1 MLNRTFSI
9 TKTQNNFSKVVSF
22 YDSWGKFTEKKGID
36 TAISL
41 SGLSNKMKVLDV
53 GVGTGQLF
61 EKIIRLNQDGV
72 NTGIDLSFSMIKKAS
87 DKLKLQQEN
96 LLLVSGNAFKLP
108 YKDEQFDFIFSSY
121 MFDLLPEIDFKYIL
135 SEFRRVMKSG
145 GLGIIITMAMGNKWY
160 NKIWYLMA
168 KYFPSLLTNCRPV
181 QLVEYIDNS
190 KFQITTKENISQN
203 TFPSEIIKFQKLK

>member
-22 YDSWGKFTEKKGID
+22 YDFWGKFTEKKGID

-61 EKIIRLNQDGV
+61 EKIIRLNPDGV

-160 NKIWYLMA
+160 NKIWYLTA

>member
-1 MLNRTFSI
+1 
-9 TKTQNNFSKVVSF
+9 
-22 YDSWGKFTEKKGID
+22 
-36 TAISL
+36 
-41 SGLSNKMKVLDV
+41 
-53 GVGTGQLF
+53 
-61 EKIIRLNQDGV
+61 
-72 NTGIDLSFSMIKKAS
+72 
-87 DKLKLQQEN
+87 LQQEN

>member
-9 TKTQNNFSKVVSF
+9 TKTQNNFLKVVWF
-22 YDSWGKFTEKKGID
+22 YDFWGKFTEKKALES
-36 TAISL
+36 AISL
-41 SGLSNKMKVLDV
+41 SGLSNKIKVLDV

-61 EKIIRLNQDGV
+61 EKIIRLNPDGI
-72 NTGIDLSFSMIKKAS
+72 NSGIDLSFSMIKKAS
-87 DKLKLQQEN
+87 DKLKAQQAN
-96 LLLVSGNAFKLP
+96 LILISGNAFKLP

-121 MFDLLPEIDFKYIL
+121 MFDLLPENSFKNIL
-135 SEFRRVMKSG
+135 SEFQRVMKPG
-145 GLGIIITMAMGNKWY
+145 GTGIIITMAMGIKWY
-160 NKIWYLMA
+160 NKIWYLTA

-190 KFQITTKENISQN
+190 KFQITTKETVSQN